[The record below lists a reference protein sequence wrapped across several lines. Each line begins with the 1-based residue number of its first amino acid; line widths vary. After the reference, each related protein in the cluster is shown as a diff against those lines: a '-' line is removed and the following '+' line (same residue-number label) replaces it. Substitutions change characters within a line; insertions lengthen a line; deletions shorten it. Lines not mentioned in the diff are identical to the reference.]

1 MNSCLYDCRIV
12 HHRKKPREHRFGYRV
27 FMFYLDLDEIDSLCN
42 KLPWM
47 SRNQRNIYAF
57 NDADHF
63 QEGAS
68 SVRDNVMNFLEFHD
82 LNEQAGK
89 IYLLTHLRTWGHI
102 FNPVSHSISLK
113 TKQANALCLIAEVAN
128 TFKEQK
134 LFLVPKEKQIGGAYR
149 DTHQKHFY
157 ISPFSDLDTFIHFN
171 VRQPKEGLA
180 LTINESEGDTPFF
193 YSSLEGKR
201 RSLTQGNL
209 VLYTLLFPMITIKI
223 VAAIHWQALRLFLK
237 KIPVRAKA
245 NQPELQKGIRPYLK
259 VH

>member
-1 MNSCLYDCRIV
+1 MNSCLYDCHIG
-12 HHRKKPREHRFGYRV
+12 HHRKKPKEHRFGYRV
-27 FMFYLDLDEIDSLCN
+27 FMFYLDLDELDQLCS

-63 QEGAS
+63 QEGAT
-68 SVRDNVMNFLEFHD
+68 SVRDNVLNFLA
-82 LNEQAGK
+82 NENLADQAGK

-102 FNPVSHSISLK
+102 FNPVSFYFVED
-113 TKQANALCLIAEVAN
+113 QGGEPLCLIAEVAN

-134 LFLVPKEKQIGGAYR
+134 LFLVPKEKLVQGAYR
-149 DTHQKHFY
+149 DTHKKHFY

-171 VRQPKEGLA
+171 VRQPAESLA
-180 LTINESEGDTPFF
+180 LTINESEGNTPFF

-201 RSLTQGNL
+201 RALTQANL
-209 VLYTLLFPMITIKI
+209 VLYTLLFPLITMK
-223 VAAIHWQALRLFLK
+223 VVVAIHWQALRLFLK

-245 NQPELQKGIRPYLK
+245 NKPELQKGIRPYLK
-259 VH
+259 IH

>member
-1 MNSCLYDCRIV
+1 MKSCLYDCRIV

-27 FMFYLDLDEIDSLCN
+27 FMFFLDLEEIDGLCS

-47 SRNQRNIYAF
+47 SRNKRNVYAF

-63 QEGAS
+63 QEGAI
-68 SVRDNVMNFLEFHD
+68 SVRENVLNFLEKEN
-82 LNEQAGK
+82 LREQAGK

-102 FNPVSHSISLK
+102 FNPVSFYFVEDTSGE
-113 TKQANALCLIAEVAN
+113 ALCLIAEVAN

-134 LFLVPKEKQIGGAYR
+134 LFLVPKEKLVRGTYR
-149 DTHQKHFY
+149 DTHKKHFY
-157 ISPFSDLDTFIHFN
+157 ISPFSDLDTLIHFH
-171 VRQPKEGLA
+171 VRQPSEKLA
-180 LTINESEGDTPFF
+180 LTINESEGDEPFF

-201 RSLTQGNL
+201 RGLTQANL
-209 VLYTLLFPMITIKI
+209 VLYTLLFPLITIKV

-237 KIPVRAKA
+237 KVPVRAKA
-245 NQPELQKGIRPYLK
+245 NQPELQKGIRPSLK